1 MAPTFPPIYL
11 LKWNLE
17 HDPKELHRLEEEID
31 VVFDIKE
38 AKLVLGKVK
47 LKRRAAL
54 ELRKLGLDTEEVV
67 TVQGAGE
74 RCKPTHGWKSMP
86 EEAPQD
92 R

>member
-11 LKWNLE
+11 LKWSLE

-54 ELRKLGLDTEEVV
+54 
-67 TVQGAGE
+67 
-74 RCKPTHGWKSMP
+74 
-86 EEAPQD
+86 
-92 R
+92 